1 MKIALTTPNLY
12 SSKPSNKQNVSFNGL
27 ADKSTN
33 VIAKGIIKATNTK
46 VFEGAVDFT
55 KRHNNVDKYLYPHL
69 IVFGSTLLSGFYV
82 LKTLQNKQLEDKKRK
97 TLAINQGL
105 TWALSTVLAYSFD
118 IAVNDKFTSLVN
130 KFKEVNKSIQPDK
143 LDNMCA
149 GLKVAKSM
157 IAVDLVYRFI
167 APVIVTPI
175 ANRIGNRINDQK
187 TAKKVALDKQA

>member
-1 MKIALTTPNLY
+1 MNISLTTPNLY
-12 SSKPSNKQNVSFNGL
+12 NSKPSNKQNIAFNGF

-33 VIAKGIIKATNTK
+33 AIAKGIIKATNTK
-46 VFEGAVDFT
+46 VFEAAVDFT
-55 KRHNNVDKYLYPHL
+55 KRHRKLDKYLYSHL

-105 TWALSTVLAYSFD
+105 TWALSTVLAYTFD
-118 IAVNDKFTSLVN
+118 IAVNDKFTSMVN
-130 KFKEVNKSIQPDK
+130 KFKEVNKTIDADK
-143 LDNMCA
+143 LDKMSA

-175 ANRIGNRINDQK
+175 ANRIGNRMNEK
-187 TAKKVALDKQA
+187 KLAKAAALDKQA